1 MATPHD
7 KFFKEM
13 FSKKEVAESFI
24 KNYFPQDLLE
34 LFDTDDLE
42 ISKDSFDNRE
52 AFILC
57 YLLRQHFLYFLPL
70 PQGQGSLRPT
80 LFLLTI

>member
-34 LFDTDDLE
+34 LFNTDDLE
-42 ISKDSFDNRE
+42 ISKDSFV
-52 AFILC
+52 
-57 YLLRQHFLYFLPL
+57 
-70 PQGQGSLRPT
+70 T
-80 LFLLTI
+80 KT

>member
-34 LFDTDDLE
+34 LFNTDDLE
-42 ISKDSFDNRE
+42 ITKDSFVDEDLKEFFSDVVYRVKIND
-52 AFILC
+52 
-57 YLLRQHFLYFLPL
+57 
-70 PQGQGSLRPT
+70 
-80 LFLLTI
+80 